1 MLDLIAHGWVG
12 VVLSAALGLA
22 FGSFSNVAIYRI
34 PVVGLSVMRPT
45 WSFCTS
51 CHTTLGAQD
60 NIPVLSWLMLRG
72 RCRHCGSPVAWR
84 YPAMELLVMALF
96 VVFWWRLPLETG
108 PDLARLAVAWVLVFY
123 CVVVSAIDLELTII
137 PDVIS
142 LPGVA
147 LGLLVSALLPLL
159 HHGHVAFDPATP
171 QLSAVLAGAAGA
183 AAGGGSLW
191 LVGRLGNVLFARRIE
206 SAGMADAMGLG
217 DVKWMAATGTVLGV
231 EGVMFAIL
239 AACFLG
245 ALVGVLLKVAARVRG
260 AADVAAI
267 PFGPYL
273 SAGVLLELGWPGLIW
288 RAVAAVG
295 PAPV

>member
-12 VVLSAALGLA
+12 LLLSVSLGLA

-34 PVVGLSVMRPT
+34 PIRGLSVSRPR

-51 CHTTLGAQD
+51 CHTTLGLSD
-60 NIPVLSWLMLRG
+60 NIPVISWLLLGG

-84 YPAMELLVMALF
+84 YPAMELVVMALF
-96 VVFWWRLPLETG
+96 VVFWWRMPPETG
-108 PDLARLAVAWVLVFY
+108 VGMARLSVAWVLCFY

-137 PDVIS
+137 PDVIT

-147 LGLLVSALLPLL
+147 LGLAVAVALPEL
-159 HHGHVAFDPATP
+159 HHPHMGFDPASPRT
-171 QLSAVLAGAAGA
+171 SALIAAGA
-183 AAGGGSLW
+183 GALAGGGSLW
-191 LVGRLGNVLFARRIE
+191 LVGRAGNILFARRIE

-231 EGVMFAIL
+231 EGVMLAIL
-239 AACFLG
+239 AACFVG
-245 ALVGVLLKVAARVRG
+245 ALVGVVLKLVARARG

-273 SAGVLLELGWPGLIW
+273 SAGVLLELGWPGTVWTTLQGF
-288 RAVAAVG
+288 G
-295 PAPV
+295 PTP